1 MLTYLNT
8 LLGPYQYSMPQE
20 QGVAQ
25 SPLFSHTTPAAY
37 PQYSEPTV
45 ASLVS
50 ADSGKLTVIIVSNL
64 FKGALRSDFTPLFY
78 LLIAIYRMKK

>member
-1 MLTYLNT
+1 
-8 LLGPYQYSMPQE
+8 MPQE

-64 FKGALRSDFTPLFY
+64 FL
-78 LLIAIYRMKK
+78 